1 MLQEVFSNFDSS
13 LPKQGYMQIS
23 AKLSTRD
30 LDHGSC
36 CEAVSLVTATMS
48 AADSSCQLRDSSL
61 RDSSFHY
68 FEVDHLL
75 HTIWIKLERSF
86 FSPRCRCDA
95 SLYLVLVYGHGLRA
109 VDVDTR
115 CDNPHLAAS

>member
-1 MLQEVFSNFDSS
+1 MLQEVFSSFDNS
-13 LPKQGYMQIS
+13 LLKQGYMQIS

-75 HTIWIKLERSF
+75 HTIWIKLYIVDGQNKQFISA
-86 FSPRCRCDA
+86 PRLGCVFPPRK
-95 SLYLVLVYGHGLRA
+95 SV
-109 VDVDTR
+109 
-115 CDNPHLAAS
+115 